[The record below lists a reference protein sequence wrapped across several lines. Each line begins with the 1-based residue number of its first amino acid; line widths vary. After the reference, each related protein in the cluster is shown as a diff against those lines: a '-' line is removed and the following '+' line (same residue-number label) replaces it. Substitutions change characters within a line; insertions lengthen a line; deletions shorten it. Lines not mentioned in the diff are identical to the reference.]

1 MVGLRRRHLVAAL
14 QPDAQDFD
22 VSTTQTL
29 NPTDHANKRLILN
42 VAATAVTLTLPNAI
56 GTGNIYKFYVQLL
69 NTSTYV
75 IQAGTAA
82 DEFVGIVV
90 GGDAD
95 AAPATSLHYDAAI
108 GDDFDTYTIG
118 DVTRG
123 IAGSWVEFH
132 DVATNVWSVKGS
144 CIQSG
149 GSEATPFT
157 SAV

>member
-1 MVGLRRRHLVAAL
+1 MVGLRRRHVVAAL
-14 QPDAQDFD
+14 NPLAQDFD
-22 VSTTQTL
+22 VSATQTI
-29 NPTDHANKRLILN
+29 NPTAHANKRLILN
-42 VAATAVTLTLPNAI
+42 VAATAVTLTLPAAT

-75 IQAGTAA
+75 IQAGASA

-95 AAPATSLHYDAAI
+95 TAPAVSLHYDAAI
-108 GDDFDTYTIG
+108 GDNFDTYTFG

-132 DVATNVWSVKGS
+132 DIATNVWSVKGAN
-144 CIQSG
+144 IQSG
-149 GSEATPFT
+149 GAEATPFT

>member
-1 MVGLRRRHLVAAL
+1 MVGLRRRHVVARSNPGSGVTIA
-14 QPDAQDFD
+14 AT
-22 VSTTQTL
+22 VTL

-42 VAATAVTLTLPNAI
+42 VAATAVTLTLPTAT

-95 AAPATSLHYDAAI
+95 TAPAVSLHYDAAI
-108 GDDFDTYTIG
+108 GDNFDTYTFG

-132 DVATNVWSVKGS
+132 DIATNVWSVKGAN
-144 CIQSG
+144 IQSG
-149 GSEATPFT
+149 GAEATPFT

>member
-1 MVGLRRRHLVAAL
+1 MVGLRRQHLVAML
-14 QPDAQDFD
+14 NPGSQDFD
-22 VSTTQTL
+22 VSATQTL

-42 VAATAVTLTLPNAI
+42 VAATAVTLTLPNAT
-56 GTGNIYKFYVQLL
+56 GTGNTYEFYCQLL

-75 IQAGTAA
+75 IQTGTAA

-95 AAPATSLHYDAAI
+95 VSPAVSLHYDAAI
-108 GDDFDTYTIG
+108 GDDFDTYTFG

-123 IAGSWVEFH
+123 IAGSWVKFT
-132 DVATNVWSVKGS
+132 DIALNVWKVEGAN
-144 CIQSG
+144 IQSG
-149 GSEATPFT
+149 GSEVTPFT